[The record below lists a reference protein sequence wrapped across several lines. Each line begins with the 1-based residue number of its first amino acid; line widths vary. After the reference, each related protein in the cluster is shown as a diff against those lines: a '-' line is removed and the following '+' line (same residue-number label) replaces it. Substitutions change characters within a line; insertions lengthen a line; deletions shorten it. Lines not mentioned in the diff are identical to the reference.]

1 MKMKRLVALCLVAVC
16 ALFAN
21 AQTIQLTPLEL
32 GGSYVQHIKGDDTI
46 TVSKVPEWKRT
57 AKPSYIF
64 YSFRSLSYLEEH
76 KNWVKIEAS
85 DFSSDSSYSLSKDSA
100 GNVWIVFKFY
110 SFATPQLYAMLD
122 RDINTIED
130 LVGSY
135 WVSWKLIDGTKDI
148 YPVLHKE

>member
-21 AQTIQLTPLEL
+21 AQMIQLTPMEL
-32 GGSYVQHIKGDDTI
+32 GGSYVQHIDGDKTI
-46 TVSKVPEWKRT
+46 AVSKVPEWKRT
-57 AKPSYIF
+57 AKPYI
-64 YSFRSLSYLEEH
+64 YGGLQNLSTLKEH
-76 KNWVKIEAS
+76 KNWVEIKAS
-85 DFSSDSSYSLSKDSA
+85 DFSSTSLYSLSKDSA
-100 GNVWIVFKFY
+100 GNVWIVYKLY
-110 SFATPQLYAMLD
+110 SSATPQLYAMLD

-130 LVGSY
+130 LVGDY